1 MAYITNKERK
11 RREEEAIHGELEDIS
26 IDSLIDDH
34 EYYYGSSNGPRIY
47 DDTFRDHNERY
58 VDMSLQDD
66 IGNMPLQLEQ
76 NFDAITE
83 TAIVNTPKKQFI
95 YDWKTSNR
103 SFIELHKDL
112 KRLGIKNNKFFLR
125 LYDADLVGVDPYSK
139 ILPLEMQ
146 LKIFLECVI
155 NPWYFLREVA
165 RIPVDGKAIEPGG
178 GTQYRIDR
186 NNLATWYLFLNG
198 IDHYA
203 SKPRQ
208 CGKTQDALLKLNYAY
223 HFGARSATILFFNK
237 DAPLAKENLARL
249 KDQRDMLP
257 TYMQMKVAFTED
269 GKIDKEIDN
278 ITTMKNPVTRNQ
290 IKVMPRATSRD
301 NAMRIGRGFTASL
314 ALFDEFDFTN
324 YNIDIIDASVFAYS
338 TASQNAKENFSLY
351 GRIFSST
358 PDFLRRFGE
367 VILHKLSNLR
377 YLSGAPVVIHGVEH
391 I

>member
-26 IDSLIDDH
+26 IDSLIDDR

-83 TAIVNTPKKQFI
+83 TAIVNTPKKNFI

-112 KRLGIKNNKFFLR
+112 KRLGIKNNKFFMR
-125 LYDADLVGVDPYSK
+125 LYDTDLVGVDPYSK
-139 ILPLEMQ
+139 ILSLEMQ

-165 RIPVDGKAIEPGG
+165 RIPVDGKPIEPGG

-223 HFGARSATILFFNK
+223 HFGSRSATILFFNK

-257 TYMQMKVAFTED
+257 TYMQMKIAFTDD
-269 GKIDKEIDN
+269 GKVDKEIDN

-338 TASQNAKENFSLY
+338 TASQNARENGSLY

-358 PDFLRRFGE
+358 PDYYADSA
-367 VILHKLSNLR
+367 KLFF
-377 YLSGAPVVIHGVEH
+377 I
-391 I
+391 IC